1 MQEFFGLASGV
12 LPIIGA
18 VPYIRDIL
26 RRKTKPHRSSFL
38 IWAVLN
44 SIAVSALFAKGATWS
59 LVMPT
64 VGVLEVLTTFILS
77 LRYGVGGFS
86 KKDYA
91 ALSLAGLGLILWH
104 FTKQPLIALGI
115 VIAVDAIGMALTIT
129 KTYQHP
135 HTETFSTWF
144 LSFIAAI
151 CAMLAVSR
159 WEPSLLVY
167 PLCIALGNGMVCITI
182 LLRRS
187 KLKPATVSSSSE
199 LLSF

>member
-1 MQEFFGLASGV
+1 MQEFFGLTSGV

-26 RRKTKPHRSSFL
+26 RHKTKPHRSSFL
-38 IWAVLN
+38 IWAILN
-44 SIAVSALFAKGATWS
+44 SIAVSAMFAKGATWS

-64 VGVLEVLTTFILS
+64 IGVLEVLTTFILS
-77 LRYGVGGFS
+77 LHYGVGGFS

-104 FTKQPLIALGI
+104 FTKEPLLALAI
-115 VIAVDAIGMALTIT
+115 VIVVDAIGMTLTVT
-129 KTYQHP
+129 KTYQQP

-151 CAMLAVSR
+151 CAMLAVGK
-159 WEPSLLVY
+159 WAPSLLVY
-167 PLCIALGNGMVCITI
+167 PFCIALGNGLVCATI
-182 LLRRS
+182 LLRRDS
-187 KLKPATVSSSSE
+187 IKPATVTSSSE
-199 LLSF
+199 PLSF